1 MKIYRQLFYI
11 LFCSF
16 LGEGISVLLKL
27 PIPGSVL
34 GMLFLFS
41 LLQSKLLKVSDVEEV
56 GNFLLANMTIL
67 FLPAG
72 VGIMAHFELLQKK
85 WWQITLIILILL
97 TVNIFFV
104 GKITEWVKV
113 KFEGDY
119 KGEINE

>member
-1 MKIYRQLFYI
+1 M
-11 LFCSF
+11 
-16 LGEGISVLLKL
+16 LLKL